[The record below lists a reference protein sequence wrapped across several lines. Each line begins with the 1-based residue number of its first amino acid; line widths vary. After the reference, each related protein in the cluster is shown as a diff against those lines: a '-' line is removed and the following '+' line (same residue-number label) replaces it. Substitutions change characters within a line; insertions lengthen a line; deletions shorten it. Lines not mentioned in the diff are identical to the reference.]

1 MSLLK
6 CPLLHESIAWLSLS
20 CIPLLL
26 SLTLARFCFMMKY
39 GKSCILIYCMLA
51 EAQHYPTDT
60 TV

>member
-6 CPLLHESIAWLSLS
+6 LPLLHESIAW
-20 CIPLLL
+20 L

-39 GKSCILIYCMLA
+39 GKSCILISCVLA
-51 EAQHYPTDT
+51 EAYYPTDT